1 MPELLANCSLCW
13 RAVRA
18 AAGLSPMRDHEAHKR
33 GIPYFFVFGFKV
45 CPAST
50 NGGTEQRQWL
60 GNSVTR
66 NLIHPRTQT
75 DYRLFLGVAH
85 AGDIDAPKTHHG
97 PEFARKRP
105 KTRANKKRISFA
117 ISSELWS

>member
-1 MPELLANCSLCW
+1 MAELLANCSLCW

-18 AAGLSPMRDHEAHKR
+18 AAGLSPVRDHEAHKR

-85 AGDIDAPKTHHG
+85 A
-97 PEFARKRP
+97 
-105 KTRANKKRISFA
+105 
-117 ISSELWS
+117 